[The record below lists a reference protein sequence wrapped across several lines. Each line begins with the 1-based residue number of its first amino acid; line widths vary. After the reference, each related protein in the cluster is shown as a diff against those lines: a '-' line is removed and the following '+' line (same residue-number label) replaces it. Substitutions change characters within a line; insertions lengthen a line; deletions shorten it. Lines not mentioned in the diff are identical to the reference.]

1 MDRDLQ
7 AGDRFA
13 NAVFRDELRRL
24 NSHLPKSRR
33 TLKELLEDPAPSVA
47 SVSGHQIKMKRE
59 ELEDLSRALAPD
71 ELARVK
77 LPIILLRRRDLGT
90 GAFTVLGDPFEEY
103 VVMKI
108 TESFTGTYDQFRT
121 QRGLTVTIY
130 KPQVSLLVRRFH
142 SLVAIGFGSGGIND
156 AL

>member
-1 MDRDLQ
+1 MDRDLP

-13 NAVFRDELRRL
+13 NAVFRDQLRRL

-33 TLKELLEDPAPSVA
+33 TLKDLLEDPAPSVA
-47 SVSGHQIKMKRE
+47 SVSGHPIKMKRE

-77 LPIILLRRRDLGT
+77 LPMILLRRRDLGT
-90 GAFTVLGDPFEEY
+90 GAYTILGDPFEEY

-108 TESFTGTYDQFRT
+108 TESFTGAYDQFRT
-121 QRGLTVTIY
+121 QHGSIAAIY
-130 KPQVSLLVRRFH
+130 KPQVSLLLRRFH
-142 SLVAIGFGSGGIND
+142 SLVTIGFGSSGINA